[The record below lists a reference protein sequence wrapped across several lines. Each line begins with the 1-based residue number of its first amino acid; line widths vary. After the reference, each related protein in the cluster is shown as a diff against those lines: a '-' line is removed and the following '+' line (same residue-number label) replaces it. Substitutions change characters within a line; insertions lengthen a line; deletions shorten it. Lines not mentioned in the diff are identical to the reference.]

1 MSPGDGDA
9 ALHCKMPEPSTPPA
23 SKANPT
29 HLQRGA
35 PFSRM
40 HGALGTSCEKKF
52 LLCPF
57 TNFPGLRNA
66 EKKSG
71 VKHGAFHTK
80 QGTATTILNF
90 LVEIS
95 RVSVGR
101 VCWLADR
108 NVHMITYYVVRTWDW
123 QAVFQ
128 PWTRNDEWIKVPSRW
143 GLLLSSPST
152 PGRNEYEGRER
163 SSSLHIHIPHSK
175 GAPRIPRWH
184 TLDQTHGR
192 EGRRESDA
200 RPSVEEVGNINS
212 GQERTATLERVLPQ
226 KASSPQTFPPH
237 TQDWPRIFRVAGWEA
252 NVHESQGFK

>member
-1 MSPGDGDA
+1 M
-9 ALHCKMPEPSTPPA
+9 
-23 SKANPT
+23 
-29 HLQRGA
+29 
-35 PFSRM
+35 
-40 HGALGTSCEKKF
+40 
-52 LLCPF
+52 
-57 TNFPGLRNA
+57 
-66 EKKSG
+66 
-71 VKHGAFHTK
+71 KHGAFHTK
-80 QGTATTILNF
+80 QGTATTILIF

-212 GQERTATLERVLPQ
+212 GQEQTAALERVIPQHPPPRKPFLPIP
-226 KASSPQTFPPH
+226 K
-237 TQDWPRIFRVAGWEA
+237 
-252 NVHESQGFK
+252 NL